1 MDICPR
7 KFSRTTADGRLK
19 WSLIATFR
27 GTAKSLNEG
36 IYDSLETESPY
47 PDISPSVTAA
57 YKLIEVL
64 GIHPGHLIFMPSIEW
79 SRETARYMMHLA
91 CLTERKLC
99 EFHELDSMSVR
110 KIPLNGPSIDQLA
123 HDIWELQFTI
133 ITFISFADALSRS

>member
-1 MDICPR
+1 MDIYPR

-27 GTAKSLNEG
+27 GTAKSLKEG
-36 IYDSLETESPY
+36 IYDSLETGSPY

-64 GIHPGHLIFMPSIEW
+64 RINPGDLIFMPSIEW

-91 CLTERKLC
+91 GLTERKLC

-123 HDIWELQFTI
+123 HDIWDLRFTI
-133 ITFISFADALSRS
+133 ITFISFADALRHS